1 MKETNY
7 KLALAIMWK
16 GIKLFLW
23 SWGVTLNRLLHDILH
38 GIRHHWFFALMLV
51 TVFVTMFVVMAQSR
65 ANYHHLN
72 MVNYE
77 LSQSLDSVKLI
88 VEK

>member
-1 MKETNY
+1 MKETHY
-7 KLALAIMWK
+7 KLALRTMWR
-16 GIKLFLW
+16 GLIIFFR
-23 SWGVTLNRLLHDILH
+23 SWGVTLNRLLYDTLR

-51 TVFVTMFVVMAQSR
+51 TVFGVMFVTMAQSR

-88 VEK
+88 IEK

>member
-1 MKETNY
+1 MKETHY
-7 KLALAIMWK
+7 RLALQTIAK
-16 GIKLFLW
+16 GLCIFFR
-23 SWGVTLNRLLHDILH
+23 SWGVTLNRLLYDTLR

-51 TVFVTMFVVMAQSR
+51 TVFGVMFVTMAQSR

-72 MVNYE
+72 MVNYQ

-88 VEK
+88 LGK